1 MTVISIICLLIMV
14 VILIITINNMKR
26 HLNFLEFFITN
37 IIFLVATFECMNY
50 VFSIGVDN
58 KIEKDTNE

>member
-58 KIEKDTNE
+58 KISYH